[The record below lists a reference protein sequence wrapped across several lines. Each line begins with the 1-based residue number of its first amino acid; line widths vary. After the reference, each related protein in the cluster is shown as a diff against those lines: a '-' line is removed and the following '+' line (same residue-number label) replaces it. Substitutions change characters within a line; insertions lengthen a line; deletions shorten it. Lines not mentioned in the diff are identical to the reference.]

1 MVSTAVTEVPA
12 PFARALGSLRDAAR
26 SLRVEVTEVPAPRA
40 ARFSVALEGTL
51 PDPDD
56 DAHELGDG
64 TFVVLFDPPTV
75 EGAEGAFR
83 VVVLV
88 RAELDAEMSVDP
100 MLSEV
105 AWTWLTE
112 SLARFGGPFD
122 ALGGSVTRT
131 ITTSHGAVSARPG
144 VVELEL
150 RASWTPQT
158 ADLGGHLEAWAHV
171 MRSCAGLPDVPE
183 DVAVL
188 RGRP

>member
-122 ALGGSVTRT
+122 ALG
-131 ITTSHGAVSARPG
+131 
-144 VVELEL
+144 
-150 RASWTPQT
+150 
-158 ADLGGHLEAWAHV
+158 
-171 MRSCAGLPDVPE
+171 
-183 DVAVL
+183 
-188 RGRP
+188 

>member
-26 SLRVEVTEVPAPRA
+26 SLRVAVTEVPAPRA

-112 SLARFGGPFD
+112 SLARFGGPFE

-150 RASWTPQT
+150 RASWSPQT